1 MKVTRDV
8 IYDLLPTYF
17 AGDASDDSR
26 SLIEEFF
33 ASDPE
38 FGRMAE
44 RFRRMNAER
53 PSEATLEEDRAKI
66 VFDRAR
72 ARVKLRM
79 AALIWGLGA
88 VFPLAMALV
97 IPFHGQFGFR
107 HAEVLLGTVFGAAAL
122 STWLMS
128 LSPHPE
134 WWYAA
139 FTGDGTKSKKPGR

>member
-17 AGDASDDSR
+17 AGDASEDSR

-44 RFRRMNAER
+44 RFRRMMGER
-53 PSEATLEEDRAKI
+53 PSGAALEAERAKI

-72 ARVKLRM
+72 TRVKLRL
-79 AALIWGLGA
+79 AAVIWGLGA
-88 VFPLAMALV
+88 LFPLALAAFTGQFSFRHPGLVIGAVFAAMAL
-97 IPFHGQFGFR
+97 
-107 HAEVLLGTVFGAAAL
+107 A
-122 STWLMS
+122 TWLMS
-128 LSPHPE
+128 FSPHTE

-139 FTGDGTKSKKPGR
+139 FAGDETSSRKSGA

>member
-1 MKVTRDV
+1 
-8 IYDLLPTYF
+8 
-17 AGDASDDSR
+17 
-26 SLIEEFF
+26 
-33 ASDPE
+33 
-38 FGRMAE
+38 
-44 RFRRMNAER
+44 
-53 PSEATLEEDRAKI
+53 
-66 VFDRAR
+66 
-72 ARVKLRM
+72 M

-134 WWYAA
+134 WWHTA
-139 FTGDGTKSKKPGR
+139 FTGDQTNSKKL